1 MSARCLAVCLVLAA
15 GCAGDDGR
23 SKDGFIADADALCGA
38 ASAQLAG
45 LGPLRPA
52 LFEASEQR
60 RGLERW
66 FSGFVQTLGDNVA
79 ELRALER
86 PEGEEGALG
95 SALFGPRERVLSHAS
110 ETLALV
116 RANGTPVASSRGDE
130 LRAKIAAARAPA
142 IDYGFEHCA
151 EIG

>member
-1 MSARCLAVCLVLAA
+1 MSVRCLAVCLVLAA

-23 SKDGFIADADALCGA
+23 TKGDFVAEADALCGA
-38 ASAQLAG
+38 ANSQLAG
-45 LGPLRPA
+45 LGPLRPE
-52 LFEASEQR
+52 LFAVSEQR

-79 ELRALER
+79 ELRALQQPDGDEN
-86 PEGEEGALG
+86 ALVR
-95 SALFGPRERVLSHAS
+95 ALFTPRERVLSYAS
-110 ETLALV
+110 ETLALI

-130 LRAKIAAARAPA
+130 LRGAISAAHAPA
-142 IDYGFEHCA
+142 IDYGFVDCA